1 MKWLLL
7 FAGTDFLIIIVNPA
21 VTSGL
26 LLIIPGERF
35 IKQFVINCLY
45 IFIAVV
51 DIEMSTSSVYIFCSE
66 LSAIVIDRA
75 FTDHCTYRSLHFFIS
90 HL

>member
-1 MKWLLL
+1 MENRFIRAEDVAQELNVS
-7 FAGTDFLIIIVNPA
+7 FQC
-21 VTSGL
+21 
-26 LLIIPGERF
+26 F